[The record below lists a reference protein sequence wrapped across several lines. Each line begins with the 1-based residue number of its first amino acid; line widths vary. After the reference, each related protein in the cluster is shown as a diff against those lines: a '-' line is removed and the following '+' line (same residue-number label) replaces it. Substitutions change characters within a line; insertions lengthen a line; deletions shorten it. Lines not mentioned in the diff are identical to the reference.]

1 MKKYNLLLV
10 KMTGL
15 RNIRLNEDSVIIPM
29 RMADLQQLMQ
39 ECVKTTIASYKKE
52 LKEKEE
58 QRYYTAKEVGEMFNK
73 HISTINRWK
82 HAGYLHGHPIGGK
95 DYYDIEEVQNLLMKS

>member
-1 MKKYNLLLV
+1 
-10 KMTGL
+10 MTGL
-15 RNIRLNEDSVIIPM
+15 RTIKMTEGTMIVPM
-29 RMADLQQLMQ
+29 HYEELQQLMQ

-58 QRYYTAKEVGEMFNK
+58 QKYYTAKEVGEMFGK

-82 HAGYLHGHPIGGK
+82 HAGYLKGHPIGGK
-95 DYYDIEEVQNLLMKS
+95 DYYDIEEVNNLLMRASSNGNNII

>member
-1 MKKYNLLLV
+1 
-10 KMTGL
+10 MTGL
-15 RNIRLNEDSVIIPM
+15 RNIRMNEDRVIIPM
-29 RMADLQQLMQ
+29 EYGDLQKLMQ

-58 QRYYTAKEVGEMFNK
+58 QRYYTAKEVGEIFGK

-82 HAGYLHGHPIGGK
+82 HAGYLQGHHIGGK
-95 DYYDIEEVQNLLMKS
+95 DYYDIEEVNNILMRS

>member
-1 MKKYNLLLV
+1 MIGIKNV
-10 KMTGL
+10 K
-15 RNIRLNEDSVIIPM
+15 LNEDRVIIPM
-29 RMADLQQLMQ
+29 EYGDLQKLMQ

-58 QRYYTAKEVGEMFNK
+58 QRYYTAKEVGEIFGK

-82 HAGYLHGHPIGGK
+82 HAGYLQGHHIGGK
-95 DYYDIEEVQNLLMKS
+95 DYYDIEEVNNILMRS